1 MEAATEIE
9 VKQDGE
15 RGIFHR
21 QALYLDS
28 TTDAKKRQVEARIV
42 TESPKTL
49 EALEAE
55 RDRAREG
62 YADLAEKCK
71 EAYDYYSEL
80 VWLLATGIEHQQ
92 LPTVTDALTK
102 IARADELNKIP
113 WKSGLSDF
121 LPILRKFYLD
131 GAAESDRARTVKALE
146 KNLVY
151 KVARRNEYHQYL
163 TDAIPETAL
172 DAADVEQTFR
182 RFLTAYQWVETNRE
196 RIEAA
201 RLKWKEAK
209 EALSAAKREAEE
221 KADIERIGHQLIEAA
236 ANVVKKSEAALDA
249 AKKYDR
255 LEKRL
260 IGRAAALGVDLNA
273 IDAATAKYST
283 AARTADR
290 RGSSKSGSSRDETDA
305 PAVEPKRYG
314 GQQTTLLDGQ
324 YKGRTW

>member
-1 MEAATEIE
+1 M
-9 VKQDGE
+9 G
-15 RGIFHR
+15 
-21 QALYLDS
+21 
-28 TTDAKKRQVEARIV
+28 VE
-42 TESPKTL
+42 SLKTL
-49 EALEAE
+49 EAET
-55 RDRAREG
+55 DRAREE
-62 YADLAEKCK
+62 YADLAGKCK

-92 LPTVTDALTK
+92 PSTVTDALTK

-121 LPILRKFYLD
+121 LPILRKFYVD

-221 KADIERIGHQLIEAA
+221 KAAA
-236 ANVVKKSEAALDA
+236 DGYGEELKK
-249 AKKYDR
+249 
-255 LEKRL
+255 
-260 IGRAAALGVDLNA
+260 AAALGSSPRADGQT
-273 IDAATAKYST
+273 ATKYPT
-283 AARTADR
+283 AARTGDR
-290 RGSSKSGSSRDETDA
+290 RKPGKPGSRADDTA
-305 PAVEPKRYG
+305 PPVEPKRYG
-314 GQQTTLLDGQ
+314 GKQTTLLDGQ